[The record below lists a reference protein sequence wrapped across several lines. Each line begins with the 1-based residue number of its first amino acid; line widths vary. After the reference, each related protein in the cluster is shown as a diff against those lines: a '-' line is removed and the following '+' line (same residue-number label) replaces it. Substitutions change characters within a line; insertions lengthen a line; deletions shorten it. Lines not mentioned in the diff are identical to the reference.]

1 MRSCSTGI
9 RTFWTLCVCIF
20 SPDRFS
26 SESMSIILKLFRNE
40 ASVNVYCYLFEFA
53 PNFNS
58 VMPALLAGCLSGC
71 LWRDVWFLTHTT
83 GLWNWTGVG
92 FIANTSFQNSWGGML
107 FKFILGISRLIMTR
121 WHRVSGQLQVQN
133 KRNLLFWLVLKYW
146 LK

>member
-9 RTFWTLCVCIF
+9 RIFWTLCVCVF
-20 SPDRFS
+20 SLDRFS
-26 SESMSIILKLFRNE
+26 SESMSIIFKLFRNE
-40 ASVNVYCYLFEFA
+40 SCIKVYCYLFEFA

-58 VMPALLAGCLSGC
+58 VMPVLLAGCLSC
-71 LWRDVWFLTHTT
+71 YLWRDRRLLTCTT
-83 GLWNWTGVG
+83 GLWSWTGVG
-92 FIANTSFQNSWGGML
+92 FIANTSFQNSWVGML
-107 FKFILGISRLIMTR
+107 FKFILGICRLIVRT